1 MTEDLVR
8 AMSSN
13 MTLAFFQVFAAALLL
28 DVTVA
33 DTVSAG
39 RIWDV
44 GEYRSLRAQPNRTT
58 QGALGKPHQ
67 SLKPTP
73 GEIRGLGSRFPDIGV
88 APGTPGG
95 PKYYPK
101 AMRPIE
107 PQ

>member
-1 MTEDLVR
+1 
-8 AMSSN
+8 MSLN
-13 MTLAFFQVFAAALLL
+13 MTLAFSQVFAAALLL
-28 DVTVA
+28 DVTAA

-58 QGALGKPHQ
+58 QGALSKPHQ

>member
-1 MTEDLVR
+1 MR
-8 AMSSN
+8 AMSLD
-13 MTLAFFQVFAAALLL
+13 MTLAFSQVFAAALLL
-28 DVTVA
+28 DVTAA

-58 QGALGKPHQ
+58 QGALSKPHQ